1 VDESSTIYLDI
12 ETSSLDADSGIV
24 ISVGYALGNSEP
36 TVMSVRSYDDEKQ
49 VIANIFEKVK
59 NTTLVTFNGSNFDI
73 PFLISRGLKYGYYFP
88 RVEMLDLYLW
98 ARRYL
103 RFQSRRFHDI
113 CLFYGIPHEDI
124 SGKEM
129 NELFIRAISGDVNAW
144 HRITDHL
151 TQDIK
156 AMQAFHNRIGPLL
169 EDYPPP
175 GWEFTRSE

>member
-1 VDESSTIYLDI
+1 MI
-12 ETSSLDADSGIV
+12 
-24 ISVGYALGNSEP
+24 ISVGYAIGDSEP
-36 TVMSVRSYDDEKQ
+36 VVMTVRSYDDEKQ
-49 VIANIFEKVK
+49 VIVNIFERVK
-59 NTTLVTFNGSNFDI
+59 NTTVVTFNGSSFDI

-113 CLFYGIPHEDI
+113 CLFYCIAHEDI

-129 NELFIRAISGDVNAW
+129 NELFIRAISGDNNAW
-144 HRITDHL
+144 QRITDHL

-156 AMQAFHNRIGPLL
+156 AMQAFHSRINPLL
-169 EDYPPP
+169 KDYPPP
-175 GWEFTRSE
+175 SWELSRPE